1 MDYEIL
7 NNCGT
12 CGDGGECTDEPK
24 KEGEEEVKEEG
35 EAVGEEA
42 PAEEEKKEEEAA

>member
-24 KEGEEEVKEEG
+24 KEGDEAEAEVKEEG
-35 EAVGEEA
+35 EAEG
-42 PAEEEKKEEEAA
+42 EEKKEEEAA